1 MMRLFHTSFEYDTN
15 FCMLPSAEK
24 SLTDV
29 VLKYISLSSISSCS
43 FSYKY
48 RDVSFSHTNM
58 KRMPSKVLTFKV
70 AETYFFKVTPKIFC
84 VKMEYFMSCAE
95 LRVITNKSL

>member
-70 AETYFFKVTPKIFC
+70 AETYFFKVTPKNFLRENG
-84 VKMEYFMSCAE
+84 VLHE
-95 LRVITNKSL
+95 LR